1 MRSNNEAGTALSHV
15 TLQYCVGLGL
25 CLSLDLHVYVRV
37 RSRMSLN
44 RVAIG
49 DPDWQKTL
57 LYGVVF
63 FGRLVSIVSAQIEL
77 VSWDVAV
84 RRYIL

>member
-1 MRSNNEAGTALSHV
+1 
-15 TLQYCVGLGL
+15 
-25 CLSLDLHVYVRV
+25 
-37 RSRMSLN
+37 MSLN